1 MTFGSCQRYTYI
13 VYFAVFIFFFL
24 DRHIIR
30 SCVLFNFFLCIGYIM
45 MIYARMV
52 LLLLLYRDYIIIIYC
67 APDDEKP
74 AWDLFFA
81 RGRLIRNRLKRFSY
95 PRETITTNERKNKK
109 NQQKTLRIVIY
120 RDFLVYLCGA
130 PE

>member
-1 MTFGSCQRYTYI
+1 
-13 VYFAVFIFFFL
+13 
-24 DRHIIR
+24 
-30 SCVLFNFFLCIGYIM
+30 M
-45 MIYARMV
+45 MIYARMM